1 MNRVGISATL
11 TNYSLVVQ
19 KIFVGKLNNMQ
30 LKSVLMQSSRK
41 ISAVSLLQFVLRK
54 NMRNVIGM
62 SML

>member
-1 MNRVGISATL
+1 MNGVGISATL